1 MQMKSSDHQIGYK
14 IKAAREAQ
22 KMTQEEL
29 AEAAGISSVYLAE
42 IENKRTIPS
51 FKTLCS
57 ICSIIN
63 LSLDDLSSTTSTT
76 SEPVQRIVRLLSRCN
91 EKQLK
96 VIYSMI
102 EAMLRADL

>member
-1 MQMKSSDHQIGYK
+1 MKSSDHQMGYK
-14 IKAAREAQ
+14 IKAKREA
-22 KMTQEEL
+22 KKLTQEAL
-29 AEAAGISSVYLAE
+29 AEAAGISPVYLAE

-57 ICSIIN
+57 ICSILN
-63 LSLDDLSSTTSTT
+63 LSLDELSSQTST
-76 SEPVQRIVRLLSRCN
+76 SADPIKKIVLLLSQCN

-102 EAMLRADL
+102 EAMLRVDL